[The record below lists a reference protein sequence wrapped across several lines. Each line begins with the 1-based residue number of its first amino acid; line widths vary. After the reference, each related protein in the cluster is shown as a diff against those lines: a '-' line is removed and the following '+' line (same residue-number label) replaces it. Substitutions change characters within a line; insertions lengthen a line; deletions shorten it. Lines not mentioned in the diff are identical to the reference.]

1 MGAEMGSITPSSGRL
16 GGVGEHRPQLTGAGP
31 GTGRGLRGGGGAGAL
46 PPAQA
51 PPGQLHLGQAVVA
64 QHLHAGDGRQRPV
77 AVGELHHLVLLGV
90 DVEVL

>member
-1 MGAEMGSITPSSGRL
+1 MGSITPSSGRL
-16 GGVGEHRPQLTGAGP
+16 GGVREHRPQLTGAGP
-31 GTGRGLRGGGGAGAL
+31 GMGRGLRGGGGAGAL

>member
-1 MGAEMGSITPSSGRL
+1 MGVGSIAPSSQGRSL
-16 GGVGEHRPQLTGAGP
+16 GR
-31 GTGRGLRGGGGAGAL
+31 GGAGAL